1 MKDKKLSIADYIIA
15 ILFATTIFIVA
26 AQVIFRYVFNSS
38 LTWSEELVRYLFSWI
53 IFLGAALA
61 IKNGTHIRVDFL
73 VNKLP
78 AKISRFLKLFNYVVI
93 SAFLILL
100 AILGFML
107 VVRTANT
114 LSPALSLPIN
124 YVFYASLPVT
134 GLLGIYYAIARIIST
149 LRSESQH
156 ADKEIE

>member
-1 MKDKKLSIADYIIA
+1 MKPKS
-15 ILFATTIFIVA
+15 
-26 AQVIFRYVFNSS
+26 FNIGK
-38 LTWSEELVRYLFSWI
+38 F
-53 IFLGAALA
+53 
-61 IKNGTHIRVDFL
+61 GT
-73 VNKLP
+73 K
-78 AKISRFLKLFNYVVI
+78 FLKLFNYVVI